1 MGKQII
7 FFRLMKQLS
16 EVYSNMTIE
25 NFERAASIVPFSMA
39 EKWMANAARQ
49 HGISIQINYSQKAIV
64 FGSPRKVDMKSMRQ
78 PLIEIGAKLQQAM
91 SRVAPEEQLKKEKAE
106 KQQLQQ
112 NLVARCKEESKMIRL
127 RKEEIER
134 RKEESEQRKLAQDKE
149 LRRQEEERIRKEEET
164 ERQRQE
170 EERKRRDEERKR
182 QQADDKKR
190 REAENMLKDLQAKS
204 ADLNKSMTIG
214 GKKINE
220 IAAEDLKDITAD
232 QIEAARQV
240 QLKRDRQEKI
250 RNRKMESKRVDHLA
264 RALREEERPLL
275 NKWKDQIQREGE
287 KFLEKTEEH
296 NASEQYK
303 KHEEALKEKT
313 ALIGFRDGKEAWCE
327 EKLADRQ
334 ADWEEELA
342 AQKRRLMGKVAEN
355 KIKRAKEAYEAHK
368 KELKTRQD
376 QMKAEREREEKK
388 RRDEER
394 RRREEEEAEER
405 RAQEEKEAEERR
417 EREEEEKAKKVL

>member
-1 MGKQII
+1 MGEREDVCDGKLKDYMTPLKQII

-112 NLVARCKEESKMIRL
+112 NLVARCKEESKMIRA

-134 RKEESEQRKLAQDKE
+134 RKEESEQRKMVQEKE
-149 LRRQEEERIRKEEET
+149 ARRQEEERIRKEEES

-170 EERKRRDEERKR
+170 EERKRRDEERKK

-204 ADLNKSMTIG
+204 ADLNKAMTVG
-214 GKKINE
+214 GKKIND
-220 IAAEDLKDITAD
+220 ITAEDLKDITAD

-275 NKWKDQIQREGE
+275 NKWKDQIQREDD
-287 KFLEKTEEH
+287 KFLEKAESQ
-296 NASEQYK
+296 NADEQYK
-303 KHEEALKEKT
+303 KHEEALKEKNS
-313 ALIGFRDGKEAWCE
+313 LIAFRDGKEAWCA
-327 EKLADRQ
+327 EKLEDRE
-334 ADWEEELA
+334 ADWEEA
-342 AQKRRLMGKVAEN
+342 RGAQERKLKGKVAQN
-355 KIKRAKEAYEAHK
+355 KIERAKERLEAHR
-368 KELKTRQD
+368 KEMKTRLD
-376 QMKAEREREEKK
+376 QKRAEQEKEEKK
-388 RRDEER
+388 RKDEEK
-394 RRREEEEAEER
+394 RRREEEEAEE
-405 RAQEEKEAEERR
+405 
-417 EREEEEKAKKVL
+417 

>member
-1 MGKQII
+1 MG
-7 FFRLMKQLS
+7 
-16 EVYSNMTIE
+16 TIE

-39 EKWMANAARQ
+39 EEWMANAARQ

-149 LRRQEEERIRKEEET
+149 L
-164 ERQRQE
+164 
-170 EERKRRDEERKR
+170 
-182 QQADDKKR
+182 
-190 REAENMLKDLQAKS
+190 QAKS
-204 ADLNKSMTIG
+204 ADLNKAMTVG
-214 GKKINE
+214 GKKIND
-220 IAAEDLKDITAD
+220 ITAEDLKDITAD

-275 NKWKDQIQREGE
+275 NKWKDQIQREDKE
-287 KFLEKTEEH
+287 FLDKAEDN
-296 NASEQYK
+296 NASEQKK
-303 KHEEALKEKT
+303 KHEEALKAKT

-327 EKLADRQ
+327 EKLADRK
-334 ADWEEELA
+334 ADW
-342 AQKRRLMGKVAEN
+342 
-355 KIKRAKEAYEAHK
+355 
-368 KELKTRQD
+368 
-376 QMKAEREREEKK
+376 
-388 RRDEER
+388 
-394 RRREEEEAEER
+394 
-405 RAQEEKEAEERR
+405 
-417 EREEEEKAKKVL
+417 